1 MYLERAKVTNFRG
14 IRRLSVDFESDSTFL
29 IGENQWGKTSLL
41 RVLWMLLGQGEE
53 LCQFDKSDLYVPVK
67 IEKTREF
74 PHEDLVEKVSNRK
87 SLNFDETYREKYR
100 KGEIEYSCE
109 NCANPA
115 CDGREPFID
124 KGSEDCADFD
134 AKIKTDVGSDVLSSD
149 AVGPDD
155 VSLDEDSVNKKAGN
169 FFDELDSYIEN
180 NDPLSDFDKEDVFN
194 TGDGKIRVDLYFRES
209 IPNAEADT
217 CEELKPFWN
226 YSEDGFYRI
235 HWQVIGKFDEDK
247 KEFVT
252 YHSLILK
259 KQQNNL
265 PFEKVKKAI
274 FKLIALNPVF
284 RLRDS
289 RMEKSSG
296 FESISQ
302 DRIKTILDMM
312 SEEPALSGDSVKMF
326 ADTFGT
332 FLDKYFSE
340 YANSD
345 IDRQKIIS
353 RSRNISDIVKSPIS
367 LESISNIKQ
376 TLTTPGFNK
385 SKALLSYIAAAILLN
400 KGNRKIDPTG
410 RPILILED
418 IESRFHPS
426 MLLSFWSLLAITDVQ
441 KIVTTNSGDLLSAV
455 SLESLRRL
463 QKKHYDTRCYKIDSS
478 MLSYEDLR
486 KIAFHIR
493 INRPMVLFARS
504 WILVEG
510 ETEVWILTQIAS
522 ILGISL
528 ACEGIRI
535 IEYAQCGLKPLIKIA
550 AQLGINYHVLT
561 DGDDAGKKYAEVTM
575 SFLSKKNRET
585 HLTVLPQRDIEH
597 YLYTQG
603 YAKDFKIA
611 AGLSGNNQLR
621 KGFDMDKVIELAI
634 KRKSK
639 PGLALVLVDA
649 IQKKG
654 IEGVPLV
661 FANLLQEVRSMDND
675 NFI

>member
-41 RVLWMLLGQGEE
+41 KVLWMLLGQGEE
-53 LCQFDKSDLYVPVK
+53 LCQFDKSDLYVPIK
-67 IEKTREF
+67 IEKAQSF
-74 PHEDLVEKVSNRK
+74 PKEDLVEKVSNRK
-87 SLNFDETYREKYR
+87 SLNFDKSYREKYR

-115 CDGREPFID
+115 CDGREPFTERGAQHCSDYSINSYD
-124 KGSEDCADFD
+124 DENSELDF
-134 AKIKTDVGSDVLSSD
+134 SD
-149 AVGPDD
+149 
-155 VSLDEDSVNKKAGN
+155 NKKAEN
-169 FFDELDSYIEN
+169 FIKKLDSYIEN

-194 TGDGKIRVDLYFRES
+194 SGDGKIRVDLYFKES
-209 IPNAEADT
+209 VPNSKSDT
-217 CEELKPFWN
+217 CDELKPFWN

-235 HWQVIGKFDEDK
+235 HWQVIGKYDENS

-252 YHSLILK
+252 HHALILK
-259 KQQNNL
+259 KQQDTI
-265 PFEKVKKAI
+265 PFETVKKAI

-289 RMEKSSG
+289 RMEKNSSFG
-296 FESISQ
+296 SISQ
-302 DRIKTILDMM
+302 DRIKTILDVM
-312 SEEPALSGDSVKMF
+312 SEDSAVSGDSVKMF
-326 ADTFGT
+326 ADTFGS

-340 YANSD
+340 YANTE
-345 IDRQKIIS
+345 IDRNKLVS
-353 RSRNISDIVKSPIS
+353 RSRNIADIVKSPIS

-385 SKALLSYIAAAILLN
+385 SKALLSYIAATILLN
-400 KGNRKIDPTG
+400 KGNRKIDPDG
-410 RPILILED
+410 NPILILED

-426 MLLSFWSLLAITDVQ
+426 LLLSFWSLLAITDVQ

-463 QKKHYDTRCYKIDSS
+463 QKKHYDTRSYKIDSS

-550 AQLGINYHVLT
+550 TQLGINFHVLS

-575 SFLSKKNRET
+575 SFLNKKSRNV

-611 AGLSGNNQLR
+611 AGVSGNNQLR

-634 KRKSK
+634 KKKSK

-649 IQKKG
+649 IQKRG
-654 IEGVPLV
+654 IEGVPFV
-661 FANLLQEVRSMDND
+661 FAELLQKVRSMDSD
-675 NFI
+675 NFM

>member
-67 IEKTREF
+67 IEKETDF
-74 PHEDLVEKVSNRK
+74 PKEDLVQKVSNRK
-87 SLNFDETYREKYR
+87 ALNFDDSYRKKIR

-115 CDGREPFID
+115 CDGREPFIEEGAQECSD
-124 KGSEDCADFD
+124 YSEGSNE
-134 AKIKTDVGSDVLSSD
+134 SSD
-149 AVGPDD
+149 AS
-155 VSLDEDSVNKKAGN
+155 VSEDKKTGN
-169 FFDELDSYIEN
+169 FFEELDSYIEN

-209 IPNAEADT
+209 IPNAEADS
-217 CEELKPFWN
+217 CEELKQFWN
-226 YSEDGFYRI
+226 YSDDGFYRI
-235 HWQVIGKFDEDK
+235 HWQVIGRYDEEK
-247 KEFVT
+247 KDFVT

-259 KQQNNL
+259 KQVHI
-265 PFEKVKKAI
+265 PFEDVKKAI

-289 RMEKSSG
+289 RMEKNSN

-302 DRIKTILDMM
+302 DRIKTILDVM
-312 SEEPALSGDSVKMF
+312 SEDAALPGDSVKMF
-326 ADTFGT
+326 ADTFGS

-340 YANSD
+340 YANNE
-345 IDRQKIIS
+345 IDRTKIVT
-353 RSRNISDIVKSPIS
+353 RARNISDIVKSPIS

-385 SKALLSYIAAAILLN
+385 SKALLSYIAATILLN
-400 KGNRKIDPTG
+400 KGNRKIDPIG

-426 MLLSFWSLLAITDVQ
+426 LLLSFWSLLAITDVQ

-575 SFLSKKNRET
+575 SFLNKKSRES

-675 NFI
+675 NFM

>member
-1 MYLERAKVTNFRG
+1 MYLERAKVVNFRG
-14 IRRLSVDFESDSTFL
+14 IRKLSVDFESDSTFL

-41 RVLWMLLGQGEE
+41 RVLWMLLGQGNK
-53 LCQFDKSDLYVPVK
+53 LCQFDRNDLYVPVK
-67 IEKTREF
+67 IEKTADF
-74 PHEDLVEKVSNRK
+74 PQEDLVEKVSNRK
-87 SLNFDETYREKYR
+87 TLNFNKSSKEKNR
-100 KGEIEYSCE
+100 SAIESCSEIHA
-109 NCANPA
+109 NCVSNAN
-115 CDGREPFID
+115 EKI
-124 KGSEDCADFD
+124 SADNV
-134 AKIKTDVGSDVLSSD
+134 TESGSDCDLIRDLSSFD
-149 AVGPDD
+149 FG
-155 VSLDEDSVNKKAGN
+155 VSENSQTNH
-169 FFDELDSYIEN
+169 FIDELDSYIEN

-194 TGDGKIRVDLYFRES
+194 SGDGKIRVDLYFRES
-209 IPNAEADT
+209 VPNTESDA
-217 CEELKPFWN
+217 CEELKTFWN
-226 YSEDGFYRI
+226 YSDDGVYRI
-235 HWQVIGKFDEDK
+235 HWQVIGKIDDDS

-252 YHSLILK
+252 RHFLILK
-259 KQQNNL
+259 KQQANI
-265 PFEKVKKAI
+265 PFESVKKAI
-274 FKLIALNPVF
+274 FKLISLNPVF

-289 RMEKSSG
+289 RMEKNSG

-302 DRIKTILDMM
+302 DRIKNVLDVI
-312 SEEPALSGDSVKMF
+312 SEDAALPGESVRKF
-326 ADTFGT
+326 ADTFGS

-340 YANSD
+340 YANSE
-345 IDRQKIIS
+345 IDNNRIVS
-353 RSRNISDIVKSPIS
+353 RSRNLTDIVKSPIS

-376 TLTTPGFNK
+376 TLIAPGFNK
-385 SKALLSYIAAAILLN
+385 SKALLSYIAATILLN
-400 KGNRKIDPTG
+400 KGNRKIDPKG

-426 MLLSFWSLLAITDVQ
+426 LLLSFWSLLAITDVQ

-550 AQLGINYHVLT
+550 TQLGINFHVLS
-561 DGDDAGKKYAEVTM
+561 DGDEAGKKYAEVTM
-575 SFLSKKNRET
+575 SFLNNKNRNL
-585 HLTVLPQRDIEH
+585 HLTVMPQRDIEH

-603 YAKDFKIA
+603 YAKDFKLA

-634 KRKSK
+634 KKKSK

-649 IQKKG
+649 IQRKG

-661 FANLLQEVRSMDND
+661 FAELLQKVRSMDSD